1 MEVIKMLNNLL
12 IINFEYY
19 DKETGTYEKDQFE
32 CVNSFQEFKDY
43 LQDNNILNYD
53 AIDVFTE

>member
-1 MEVIKMLNNLL
+1 MLNNLL

-19 DKETGTYEKDQFE
+19 NGHDGVYETDQFE

-43 LQDNNILNYD
+43 LQDNNILNYEI
-53 AIDVFTE
+53 IDIITE

>member
-1 MEVIKMLNNLL
+1 MLNNLL